1 MNTEEQNTLLGLVL
15 TLLFQNFD
23 YNLIDPDKLLIINLL
38 NQFEG
43 IEQCLSR

>member
-43 IEQCLSR
+43 IEQCLYR